1 MPASQRSADH
11 TGKLFTPI
19 SINHLQLKNRI
30 FKAPTME
37 AMADEDGAP
46 TDRLIR
52 FFKRT
57 AAGGSGLMITG
68 LTSVNNAG
76 KGYVAENGMHA
87 DRLIPRW
94 KELTDEVHAAGGR
107 IVMQISHA
115 GRLADPRVLEG
126 GKAKAPSAMPN
137 LMYLHWAQRL
147 TEREIREIIRDFGEA
162 AGRVKAAGFDGVEIH
177 SSGGYLLASFLSPI
191 TNRRT
196 DAWGG
201 DSIRRFRLFEE
212 IYHAV
217 RRAVG
222 IDYPVLAKLH
232 LGDFLVFGRPWPANY
247 DAGLRMQ
254 ALGVDAVEFAIG
266 VQENI
271 TITFAKGGMPID
283 VVGERLGPLHRRY
296 WKAIAVCYTPFT
308 KVTGPYFA
316 RAARELKRRG
326 LTVPLLLSGG
336 IRRFAEAEGAIASQT
351 ADLVGMSR
359 PLLREPDL
367 VQRWMNGQHEDSTCV
382 SCNRCTLGLVNAT
395 PLQCSYREDARP
407 KRHP

>member
-1 MPASQRSADH
+1 MAASQTPVDQ
-11 TGKLFTPI
+11 TGLFTPI
-19 SINHLQLKNRI
+19 LINHLRLKNRI

-46 TDRLIR
+46 TEKLIR

-68 LTSVNNAG
+68 LTYVNTAG

-87 DRLIPRW
+87 DRLIQRW

-115 GRLADPRVLEG
+115 GRLADPRVLVG
-126 GKAKAPSAMPN
+126 GTAKAPSTAPN

-177 SSGGYLLASFLSPI
+177 SSGGYLLASFLSPL
-191 TNRRT
+191 TNRRK

-201 DSIRRFRLFEE
+201 DSVRRFRLFEE
-212 IYHAV
+212 IYGGV
-217 RRAVG
+217 RQAVG
-222 IDYPVLAKLH
+222 KDYPVFAKLH

-254 ALGVDAVEFAIG
+254 ALGVDAIEFAIG

-271 TITFAKGGMPID
+271 TITFAKGGMPIE
-283 VVGERLGPLHRRY
+283 VVGDHLSPLHRLY
-296 WKAIAVCYTPFT
+296 WKTIAVCYTPFT
-308 KVTGPYFA
+308 KFKGPYFA
-316 RAARELKRRG
+316 HAARELKRRG
-326 LTVPLLLSGG
+326 LKVPLLLSGG
-336 IRRFAEAEGAIASQT
+336 IRRYSEARHAIASET

-359 PLLREPDL
+359 PLLREPAL
-367 VQRWMNGQHEDSTCV
+367 PLRWMDGHYGDSTCV
-382 SCNRCTLGLVNAT
+382 SCNRCTLGLVKAT
-395 PLQCSYREDARP
+395 PLQCSYRDAGRP
-407 KRHP
+407 SGEP